1 MAKNIIL
8 PRSISNCN
16 YQQTNSEQ
24 INMNAIFFISIIHDN
39 YIKAEKNVI
48 ATKQLIQ
55 NVNFFLQL
63 LENVRNFLS
72 LIN

>member
-1 MAKNIIL
+1 MAKNKIL
-8 PRSISNCN
+8 PRSIPNCN

-39 YIKAEKNVI
+39 NIKAEKNVI

-55 NVNFFLQL
+55 NVNFFY
-63 LENVRNFLS
+63 NF
-72 LIN
+72 